1 MSLAEELLAD
11 RDFASSNEVEEPGLS
26 DELMRDLEDIEEL
39 EEEMME
45 EVEVSEEN
53 LPIPEMSHMK
63 DVKKVAKL
71 MSSKQMKDVLTKI
84 DELRNQERSQT
95 QIMGP
100 VEEDPEYKLIVQA
113 NNLTVDIDNEIL
125 IVHKFIRDH
134 YAKKFPELESLV
146 LNPLDYTRAVKAI
159 GNETDLTKVDL
170 RSILPSATIMVVTVT
185 GSTSLGQKLSEEE
198 AAIVDDACEMAFG
211 LDLAKRKILEYVE
224 SRMTLIAPN
233 LSAIVGSTTAAKIL
247 GQAGGLMALCKMP
260 ACNVMLIGIQKKT
273 STGFSTAT
281 SPKHTGYLFQSEVI
295 QRTPPDLRFKAQK
308 IVAAKCTL
316 AARMDRMHDSPD
328 GSYGRKLR
336 EEIDKKLE
344 KLQEPPP
351 TKTIKPLP
359 VPDEGPKKRR
369 AGKKVRRAKDAY
381 AVTELRKAQNRM
393 AFGVAEDETGSF
405 DRTKGLG
412 LIGKNSGKIRAAV
425 VDQRVKPKAPR
436 RAQLMGGSSG
446 ATSGLS
452 SSLAFTPVQGIEL
465 INPEESQRKAKELN
479 DRYFT
484 GGAFLRVGKPKQPS
498 PLSQGQQKP
507 TPL

>member
-1 MSLAEELLAD
+1 MSLADELLAD
-11 RDFASSNEVEEPGLS
+11 PDFTTNNDELEVEADE
-26 DELMRDLEDIEEL
+26 ELMRDLEDLEELDEDESMEDVETIEEN
-39 EEEMME
+39 
-45 EVEVSEEN
+45 VDVSELTN
-53 LPIPEMSHMK
+53 VK

-71 MSSKQMKDVLTKI
+71 MGSKQLKDVLAKI
-84 DELRNQERSQT
+84 DELRNTERPPT

-100 VEEDPEYKLIVQA
+100 VEEDPEYRLIVQA
-113 NNLTVDIDNEIL
+113 NNLTVDIDSEIL
-125 IVHKFIRDH
+125 VVHKFIRDH

-146 LNPLDYTRAVKAI
+146 PNPLDYTRAVKAI
-159 GNETDLTKVDL
+159 GNETDLTRVDL
-170 RSILPSATIMVVTVT
+170 RSILPSATVMVVTVT
-185 GSTSLGQKLSEEE
+185 GSATLGQKLSNEE
-198 AAIVDDACEMAFG
+198 AAIVENACTMAFD
-211 LDLAKRKILEYVE
+211 LDIAKRKILEYVE

-273 STGFSTAT
+273 STGFSNA
-281 SPKHTGYLFQSEVI
+281 SIPKHTGYLFQSEVI
-295 QRTPPDLRFKAQK
+295 QRTPPDLRIKAQK

-351 TKTIKPLP
+351 TKAIKPLP

-412 LIGKNSGKIRAAV
+412 LIGHNSGKIRAAV

-436 RAQLMGGSSG
+436 RAQLMGSSSG

-465 INPEESQRKAKELN
+465 INPEEAQRKVKEAN
-479 DRYFT
+479 DRYFG
-484 GGAFLRVGKPKQPS
+484 GGAFLKVGKPKQPS
-498 PLSQGQQKP
+498 PLSQPTQKNQ
-507 TPL
+507 